1 VLRALLVHP
10 SGDRVFLLLA
20 LTLPLQLLLLLECL
34 LSHLVVV
41 LLADAAPDT
50 HAHARAAAHKH
61 AGHGGPVQDLDLQ
74 TTSRALITLFTAAHR
89 WPGFTYQAND
99 DANQRDESRNH
110 KQVLV
115 LDGEVSCTRV
125 RTHDVTEEP
134 LRLALHGINS
144 RDDKNVASWMLG
156 RVAHVS
162 LLTLCGFLHEWHS

>member
-1 VLRALLVHP
+1 
-10 SGDRVFLLLA
+10 
-20 LTLPLQLLLLLECL
+20 
-34 LSHLVVV
+34 
-41 LLADAAPDT
+41 
-50 HAHARAAAHKH
+50 
-61 AGHGGPVQDLDLQ
+61 
-74 TTSRALITLFTAAHR
+74 
-89 WPGFTYQAND
+89 
-99 DANQRDESRNH
+99 
-110 KQVLV
+110 V